1 MLGVFPGQWVTGA
14 ARHVYLFAVAAIHLQ
29 WEELNERAFET
40 LATTKPIHLTW
51 RRVS

>member
-1 MLGVFPGQWVTGA
+1 MSEA
-14 ARHVYLFAVAAIHLQ
+14 ARYVFVFAVSAIHLQ
-29 WEELNERAFET
+29 WEEPNESAFET